1 MTTVKD
7 LTTSEYNS
15 FYQTYIEA
23 CGTTGLI
30 EELIKNLEESSSLF
44 KSIPPEKQ
52 EYRYD
57 EGKWTIKELIQHLID
72 SERIF
77 AYRALRIA
85 RADKTNI
92 PGYEHNDY
100 VPVSKANNR
109 NYSDLVEEFILLR
122 KSSIALFRSF
132 DENML
137 LSSGYANNDTITVR
151 AIGFIMVGHYNHH
164 INIIKERY
172 L

>member
-1 MTTVKD
+1 MTLET
-7 LTTSEYNS
+7 LNTNEYNS
-15 FYQTYIEA
+15 FYQTYIDA
-23 CGTTGLI
+23 CGNFELVEGLI
-30 EELIKNLEESSSLF
+30 NNLEKTLDLF
-44 KSIPPEKQ
+44 NSIPSEKQ

-57 EGKWTIKELIQHLID
+57 EGKWTIKELLQHLID

-85 RADKTNI
+85 REDKTNI

-100 VPVSKANNR
+100 VPVSRANNR
-109 NYSDLVEEFILLR
+109 NYNDLIEEFEALR
-122 KSSIALFRSF
+122 KSSISLFKSF
-132 DENML
+132 DEAML
-137 LSSGYANNDTITVR
+137 LNVGTANNDNISVR

-164 INIIKERY
+164 INIIRERY

>member
-1 MTTVKD
+1 MTVKD
-7 LTTSEYNS
+7 LSIDEYNA
-15 FYQTYIEA
+15 FYQVYIDE
-23 CGTTGLI
+23 CGRA
-30 EELIKNLEESSSLF
+30 ELIKELTNNLAVSISLF
-44 KSIPPEKQ
+44 KSIPSEKQ

-57 EGKWTIKELIQHLID
+57 VGKWTIKELLQHLID

-77 AYRALRIA
+77 SYRALRIG
-85 RADKTNI
+85 RNDKTNI
-92 PGYEHNDY
+92 AGYEHDDY

-109 NYSDLVEEFILLR
+109 NYTDLIEEFELLR
-122 KSSIALFRSF
+122 KSSIALFKSF

-137 LSSGYANNDTITVR
+137 LNNGTANNDTISVR

>member
-1 MTTVKD
+1 MTVID
-7 LTTSEYNS
+7 LNTSEYNP
-15 FYQTYIEA
+15 FYQVYVDA
-23 CGTTGLI
+23 CGND
-30 EELIKNLEESSSLF
+30 ELIQELTKNLKSSLYLF
-44 KSIPPEKQ
+44 KTIPAEKQ

-57 EGKWTIKELIQHLID
+57 VGKWSIKELLQHLID

-100 VPVSKANNR
+100 VPVSNANNR
-109 NYSDLVEEFILLR
+109 NYTDLVEEFELLR
-122 KSSIALFRSF
+122 KSSIALFKSF

-137 LSSGYANNDTITVR
+137 LSSGTANNDTITVR

-164 INIIKERY
+164 VNIIKERY

>member
-1 MTTVKD
+1 MTVID
-7 LTTSEYNS
+7 LNTSEYNP
-15 FYQTYIEA
+15 FYQVYVDA
-23 CGTTGLI
+23 CGND
-30 EELIKNLEESSSLF
+30 ELIQELTKNLKSSLYLF
-44 KSIPPEKQ
+44 KTIPAEKQ

-57 EGKWTIKELIQHLID
+57 VGKWSIKELLQHLID

>member
-1 MTTVKD
+1 MTVID
-7 LTTSEYNS
+7 LNTSEYNP
-15 FYQTYIEA
+15 FYQVYVDA
-23 CGTTGLI
+23 CGND
-30 EELIKNLEESSSLF
+30 ELIQELTKNLKSSLYLF
-44 KSIPPEKQ
+44 KTIPAEKQ

-57 EGKWTIKELIQHLID
+57 VGKWSIKELLQHLID

-100 VPVSKANNR
+100 VPVSNANNR
-109 NYSDLVEEFILLR
+109 NYTDLVEEFELLR
-122 KSSIALFRSF
+122 KSSIALFKSF

-137 LSSGYANNDTITVR
+137 LSSGTANNDTITVR